1 MAGRPKQPPCP
12 KCGKALYKRPDAG
25 SVNTTDPY
33 GWCRN
38 TSCETFGTD
47 QSGASRFD
55 KKAASKKGQQEL
67 FKKGAEAKP
76 KAKSKPEAPEVE
88 TTNKKSKTVVEEVK
102 EAIEDVPELV
112 DEDDI
117 DDEQESDALQVARK
131 RIRQIME
138 VVEQTHGKH
147 LIALALAILSQD
159 TGSHSA
165 ANAFI
170 REYGLDKK
178 YGIKECDANGKTAA
192 QKSKS

>member
-38 TSCETFGTD
+38 EACETFGTD
-47 QSGASRFD
+47 QSGSSRFD
-55 KKAASKKGQQEL
+55 KKASKKDKPKQQEL
-67 FKKGAEAKP
+67 FKKPTKD
-76 KAKSKPEAPEVE
+76 KKAPEVE
-88 TTNKKSKTVVEEVK
+88 TTKKKTKTVVEEVK

-192 QKSKS
+192 QKPKG